1 MKKRGFERISK
12 EQFDKDFQEFEDVK
26 YEDLKEP
33 RRGTALSAGY
43 DIFSPISF
51 SLQPGEDIKLPTGFK
66 AYMLDDEAIFA
77 LPRSGQG
84 FKYYLRLANTIGL
97 IDADYFDNKSNEGHI
112 WVKIRNEGS
121 KPITIQ
127 KGEAFC
133 QMVFKKYLLADG
145 DSFKGEKRIGGF
157 NSTGKEFN
165 K

>member
-84 FKYYLRLANTIGL
+84 FKFYLRLANTVGL
-97 IDADYFDNKSNEGHI
+97 IDADYYNNEGNEGHI
-112 WVKIRNEGS
+112 WVKIRNEGD

-127 KGEAFC
+127 KGEAMC
-133 QMVFKKYLLADG
+133 QVVFQKYLLIDG
-145 DSFKGEKRIGGF
+145 DTFDGDTRVGGF
-157 NSTGKEFN
+157 NSTGKLSS

>member
-84 FKYYLRLANTIGL
+84 FKFYLRLANTVGL
-97 IDADYFDNKSNEGHI
+97 IDADYYNNEGNEGHI
-112 WVKIRNEGS
+112 WVKIRNEGD

-127 KGEAFC
+127 KGEAMC
-133 QMVFKKYLLADG
+133 QVVFQKYLLIDG
-145 DSFKGEKRIGGF
+145 DTFDGDTRVGGF